1 MFVLLD
7 FNLGVST
14 DSFILFL
21 CSLLG
26 LDGLYDPPRLMTSE
40 ATLDVPTPFSTT
52 TTTSAVPQQAVTV
65 PQNVA
70 SPTADPADSP
80 EQSAS
85 PSDAGTEA
93 SALSEVASPL
103 SDPAAAAETGTVGGG
118 DGGSRSDN
126 DVTNPPSD
134 PTAAME
140 TGMVGGGG
148 GGLRSDN
155 DVTNPPSD
163 PTAVMETQTPQ
174 LTTPGADLDP
184 TATDTDASSNSDHS
198 QLSDTSSSR
207 AAEGVSA
214 QSSAAGMQVFP
225 ADLSTLVFSCILL
238 ICLI

>member
-1 MFVLLD
+1 
-7 FNLGVST
+7 
-14 DSFILFL
+14 
-21 CSLLG
+21 
-26 LDGLYDPPRLMTSE
+26 MTSE

-85 PSDAGTEA
+85 LSDAGTEG

-103 SDPAAAAETGTVGGG
+103 SDPAAAAETGTGTAIKGGGGSPSQSDGIDPLGDPTAGGG

-140 TGMVGGGG
+140 T
-148 GGLRSDN
+148 
-155 DVTNPPSD
+155 
-163 PTAVMETQTPQ
+163 QTPQ
-174 LTTPGADLDP
+174 LTTPGGEPA
-184 TATDTDASSNSDHS
+184 ATDAADSS
-198 QLSDTSSSR
+198 QLSDTSSSK
-207 AAEGVSA
+207 AGESA
-214 QSSAAGMQVFP
+214 SAKSSSGGIQVFP
-225 ADLSTLVFSCILL
+225 ADLFSLVFPCILL
-238 ICLI
+238 ICLVW

>member
-1 MFVLLD
+1 
-7 FNLGVST
+7 
-14 DSFILFL
+14 
-21 CSLLG
+21 
-26 LDGLYDPPRLMTSE
+26 MTSE

-70 SPTADPADSP
+70 TPTADPADSP

-103 SDPAAAAETGTVGGG
+103 SDPAAAVETGTGTVIKGGGGSPSQSDGIDPLGDPTVATETGTVGGG

>member
-1 MFVLLD
+1 
-7 FNLGVST
+7 
-14 DSFILFL
+14 
-21 CSLLG
+21 
-26 LDGLYDPPRLMTSE
+26 MTSE

-70 SPTADPADSP
+70 TPTADPADSP

-103 SDPAAAAETGTVGGG
+103 SDPAAAAETGTGTAIKGGGGSPSQSDGIDPLGDPTAGGG
-118 DGGSRSDN
+118 DGGS
-126 DVTNPPSD
+126 
-134 PTAAME
+134 
-140 TGMVGGGG
+140 
-148 GGLRSDN
+148 RSDN